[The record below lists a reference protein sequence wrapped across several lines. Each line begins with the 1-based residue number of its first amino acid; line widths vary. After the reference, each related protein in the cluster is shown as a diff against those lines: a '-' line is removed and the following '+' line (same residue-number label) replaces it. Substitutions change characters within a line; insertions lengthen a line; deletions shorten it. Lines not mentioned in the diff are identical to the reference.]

1 MRASLAAACGVLC
14 AVSAH
19 AACNVSAGPLSFG
32 PYDPLS
38 PSGSTTSGVITVSCN
53 QAPPPIVTI
62 QISPSVVSGG
72 FFPRRM
78 QRAGGSETLDY
89 NLYLDPGVTVVWGDG
104 TGGTATQSQRVTK
117 NKPWNVTIYGRMPG
131 LQDVPPGN
139 YGDSIGISII
149 F

>member
-1 MRASLAAACGVLC
+1 MRASFVAACLALC

-38 PSGSTTSGVITVSCN
+38 PLGSTTSGVITVSCN

-62 QISPSVVSGG
+62 QISPSAVSGG

-78 QRAGGSETLDY
+78 QRASGSDLLDY

-104 TGGTATQSQRVTK
+104 TAGTSTQSKRVTK

-131 LQDVPPGN
+131 LQNVTPGN